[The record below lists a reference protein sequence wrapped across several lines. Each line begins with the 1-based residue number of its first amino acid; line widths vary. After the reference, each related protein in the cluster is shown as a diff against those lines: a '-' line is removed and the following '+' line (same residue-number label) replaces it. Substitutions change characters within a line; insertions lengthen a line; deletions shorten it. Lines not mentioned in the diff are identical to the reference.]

1 MRKKVYSDKH
11 AYFVTDRHPILL
23 LYTMLSA
30 VQDCVTGNCK
40 PPPMAESRVRSW
52 KLACMQTRIVTDFNN
67 RGSMKYQEIIPE
79 TNILALIVH
88 EIICSGLNHNNN
100 LIKIPNPGSS
110 RYTDYLSVYRLRWQP
125 CSLIL
130 TAPSV
135 GKYSVY

>member
-1 MRKKVYSDKH
+1 
-11 AYFVTDRHPILL
+11 
-23 LYTMLSA
+23 MLSA

-40 PPPMAESRVRSW
+40 PPPMAESPVRSW